1 MGVKP
6 GDVVALAQKSRD
18 LAAFTVPL
26 EVARAPAYLE
36 LDREARSVR
45 VREIP
50 EREQI
55 PVQCEASLVIEY
67 YSR

>member
-1 MGVKP
+1 MLVCPWRWTFP
-6 GDVVALAQKSRD
+6 GEDK
-18 LAAFTVPL
+18 
-26 EVARAPAYLE
+26 
-36 LDREARSVR
+36 RSVR

-50 EREQI
+50 QREQI